1 MARLQD
7 FQTVTPTENDK
18 LLVVQSQGQGLT
30 TIGDFKSDKMDKAN
44 PTGTGSL
51 SLNRKSGTT
60 IGNQSTAEGL
70 NCTSSGATSHAEGNT
85 TIASNS
91 ASHAEGSTTTASGS
105 QSHAEGYLT
114 TASGNY
120 GSHSEGRETT
130 ASGNYSHAEGYGTI
144 SNHRSQHVFGEFNV
158 ADTSTNVS
166 SARGDY
172 AEIVGKGT
180 ADNARSNARTLDWS
194 GNEVLAGDLTINGN
208 ISLNAIVSNLASVK
222 FKNVSVAGGAT
233 VKIVGKSGMCF
244 ASYNNNDA
252 TGSSFVFSNLANTFR
267 FKSTVSTETRLSA
280 TRDTSTGEI
289 TITNNAS
296 AYANIIIVYWD

>member
-7 FQTVTPTENDK
+7 FQTVTPTASDK
-18 LLVVQSQGQGLT
+18 LLVVQSQGQGLVSYGSKLDT
-30 TIGDFKSDKMDKAN
+30 AN
-44 PTGTGSL
+44 PTGTGAL
-51 SLNRKSGTT
+51 SINRKANTT
-60 IGNQSTAEGL
+60 VGQYSTAEGY
-70 NCTSSGATSHAEGNT
+70 NCEASGVR
-85 TIASNS
+85 
-91 ASHAEGSTTTASGS
+91 SHAEGSSTTA
-105 QSHAEGYLT
+105 T
-114 TASGNY
+114 
-120 GSHSEGRETT
+120 
-130 ASGNYSHAEGYGTI
+130 GNYSHAEGAGSVSSGERAHAEGGNTTASGIYSHAEGGSTVASGTVSHAEGSGTI
-144 SNHRSQHVFGEFNV
+144 ANHQAQHVFGSYNV
-158 ADTSTNVS
+158 ADPST
-166 SARGDY
+166 AAATTRGDY
-172 AEIVGKGT
+172 VEIVGKGT

-194 GNEVLAGDLTINGN
+194 GNEVLAGDLTINGS

-233 VKIVGKSGMCF
+233 VKIVGKTGMCF

-252 TGSSFVFSNLANTFR
+252 TGSSFVFSNLNNTFR